1 MKESL
6 TDREREIAELITWGA
21 SYKEVACILNLSVE
35 TVKEHIKHIKMKL
48 GINKATEI
56 GAYIF
61 CTEYDVPVH
70 RDKLGRI
77 RNIVAAITCVLAF
90 ILVEYQQLNVIR
102 TTTTR
107 NVRISA
113 KSRQARRGKNDYYF
127 AYEYD

>member
-1 MKESL
+1 M
-6 TDREREIAELITWGA
+6 REILSKREKEIAELITWGA
-21 SYKEVACILNLSVE
+21 SYKEAACILNLSVE

-48 GINKATEI
+48 GVNKATEI

-70 RDKLGRI
+70 RDRLGRI
-77 RNIVAAITCVLAF
+77 RNIVATITCVFAF
-90 ILVEYQQLNVIR
+90 ILIEYQQINVIR
-102 TTTTR
+102 TTTR

-113 KSRQARRGKNDYYF
+113 KSRQSRRGKNDYYF

>member
-48 GINKATEI
+48 GVNKATEI

-90 ILVEYQQLNVIR
+90 ILVEYQQLNIIR
-102 TTTTR
+102 ITTTR

-127 AYEYD
+127 AYECD